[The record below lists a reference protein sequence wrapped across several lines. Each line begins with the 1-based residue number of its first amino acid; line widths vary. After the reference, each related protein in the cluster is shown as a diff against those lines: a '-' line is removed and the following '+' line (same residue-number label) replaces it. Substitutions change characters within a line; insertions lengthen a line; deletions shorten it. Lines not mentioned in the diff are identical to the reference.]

1 MSYSDNQLANATRV
15 TTASA
20 SDSMWLN
27 IGGSIRQIL
36 LSNFATVFGTLVAA
50 TAKRQNVRTIAANS
64 SATTSDDII
73 QASTSGGDVTVNLL
87 TAAQMHDSETG
98 SSLVQTFRQ
107 TNHSSNS
114 LFLLPP
120 SGTTLNG
127 SSSAH
132 EIVNNAAVAIYSD
145 GSALYTINA

>member
-1 MSYSDNQLANATRV
+1 MSDSDNRATLALLV
-15 TTASA
+15 TDFDTAFVSK
-20 SDSMWLN
+20 
-27 IGGSIRQIL
+27 GGSFRQIAKA
-36 LSNFATVFGTLVAA
+36 NMATALATLIGSA
-50 TAKRQNVRTIAANS
+50 AKRQNVRAIAANS